1 MGQAEVGANGR
12 SPGRGSSMSATFG
25 ASSPRKRITVVG
37 ALTLGEA
44 DIERLQSLGELTVY
58 DDEPGDE
65 AEVLRRIGES
75 EIVVTGGTPIPQAS

>member
-1 MGQAEVGANGR
+1 
-12 SPGRGSSMSATFG
+12 
-25 ASSPRKRITVVG
+25 VVG

-44 DIERLQSLGELTVY
+44 DIERLQSLGELAVYY
-58 DDEPGDE
+58 DDEPEEE